1 MSKVKD
7 FKLGAILTMTTGF
20 SCIDDFNKVWELV
33 WYVCDDNM
41 IGPMGICFVRDDVR
55 EHLLTI
61 HPELKD
67 VKYRKGMNI
76 NKFIT
81 EQEERFGKFL
91 PVTKLGVKL
100 PSKDLVKKL

>member
-41 IGPMGICFVRDDVR
+41 IGPI
-55 EHLLTI
+55 
-61 HPELKD
+61 
-67 VKYRKGMNI
+67 
-76 NKFIT
+76 
-81 EQEERFGKFL
+81 
-91 PVTKLGVKL
+91 
-100 PSKDLVKKL
+100 